1 MAGSSSS
8 FARGLAALG
17 AGTVFGIGLALAQ
30 MTDPRKV
37 QNFLDL
43 AGTWDPSLL
52 FVLGGAV
59 ALTTVVFRVLLRR
72 QAPLLDTR
80 LHLPAATAVDR
91 DLLLGSALFGVG
103 WGLAG
108 YCPGPAIAS
117 LGLGNAEALWLVPA
131 LLAGAALQRWQASRP
146 PPGPVSP
153 DPSRS

>member
-1 MAGSSSS
+1 MAALSPAV
-8 FARGLAALG
+8 ARGLAALG

-37 QNFLDL
+37 QNFLDP
-43 AGTWDPSLL
+43 AGSWDPSLL

-59 ALTTVVFRVLLRR
+59 VFAAAVFRVLLQR

-80 LHLPAATAVDR
+80 MHLPAATAVDR

-117 LGLGNAEALWLVPA
+117 LGLGNSEAWWLVPA
-131 LLAGAALQRWQASRP
+131 LLAGAALQRWQAAKRP
-146 PPGPVSP
+146 AGPASP
-153 DPSRS
+153 DPLR